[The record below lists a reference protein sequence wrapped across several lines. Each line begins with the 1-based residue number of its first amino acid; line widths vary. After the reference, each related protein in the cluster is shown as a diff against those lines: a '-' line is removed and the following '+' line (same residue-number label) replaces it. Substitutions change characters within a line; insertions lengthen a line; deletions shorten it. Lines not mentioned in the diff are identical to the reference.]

1 MPSIDIE
8 SLVYRVAEKTIL
20 QEVNLSVA
28 PGELLAIMGQSGC
41 GKTSLLKCIGALSR
55 PTSGK
60 LLIDDEDILPLKEAD
75 LDRVRLKMGL
85 VFQYAALFDSLS
97 VYENI
102 VFGLRH
108 HRNLGSQE
116 MDKIVQSRLSD
127 VGMTGT
133 EKLYPAELSGGMQKR
148 VGLARA
154 LALEP
159 GILLYDEPTSG
170 LDPVIARNIDDLIVE
185 TRDKRKVTSIVVSHD
200 IRSIFRIADR
210 VAMMDA
216 GTIIAIGTPEELKR
230 SEQPKVK
237 AFLQHA

>member
-1 MPSIDIE
+1 MGGIEIE
-8 SLVYRVAEKTIL
+8 SLDYQVGDRAIL
-20 QEVNLSVA
+20 REINLSVTE
-28 PGELLAIMGQSGC
+28 GEMLAIIGQSGC
-41 GKTSLLKCIGALSR
+41 GKTSLLKCIGALAR
-55 PTSGK
+55 PTGGK
-60 LLIDDEDILPLKEAD
+60 LAIDGEDIIPLKESE

-108 HRNLGSQE
+108 HRDLNPKQLTE
-116 MDKIVQSRLSD
+116 IVENRLSD
-127 VGMTGT
+127 VGMEGT
-133 EKLYPAELSGGMQKR
+133 SNLFPSELSGGMQKR

-170 LDPVIARNIDDLIVE
+170 LDPVIAHSIDELIIE
-185 TRDKRKVTSIVVSHD
+185 TRDKKKVTSIIVSHD

-210 VAMMDA
+210 IAMMDA
-216 GTIIAIGTPEELKR
+216 GTIIASGTPDELKK
-230 SEQPKVK
+230 SDMPKVK
-237 AFLQHA
+237 SFLRYA